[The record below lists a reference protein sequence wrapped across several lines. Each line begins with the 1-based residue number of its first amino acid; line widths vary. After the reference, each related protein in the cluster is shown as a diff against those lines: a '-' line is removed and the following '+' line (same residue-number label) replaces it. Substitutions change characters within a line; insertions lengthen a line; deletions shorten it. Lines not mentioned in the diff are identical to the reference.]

1 MSGEMSAHEAPRY
14 DEWGCDPGA
23 PILIRLGA
31 GGIAG
36 FLRLVYATL
45 RGESTQPEIHREIV
59 ASRGEQCIGVF
70 WHRYV
75 GIAPYFSTPFPWV
88 CLASRSRDGELLSR
102 IMFHLG
108 GRSVRGSSGRMD
120 GRNKGGASSLRQ
132 LARLAEGGTF
142 PIFTPDGPNGPQNKV
157 KPGVIFLAALTGLPI
172 YPVGF
177 ATSRGL
183 RLPTWDK
190 TIIPLP
196 FARAV
201 ISYGEPLKVPSSIDN
216 PELEVH
222 RAELE
227 RRLLTANEQAR
238 LAIESGGA

>member
-1 MSGEMSAHEAPRY
+1 MSGEASAPDASDY

-23 PILIRLGA
+23 PLLTRLAA

-36 FLRLVYATL
+36 LLRLIYATL
-45 RGESTQPEIHREIV
+45 RSESAQPELHREIA
-59 ASRGEQCIGVF
+59 ASRGEQCIGAF
-70 WHRYV
+70 WHRHV

-88 CLASRSRDGELLSR
+88 CLASRSRDGELLAR
-102 IMFHLG
+102 IMSHLG

-132 LARLAEGGTF
+132 LVRLAEDGTF
-142 PIFTPDGPNGPQNKV
+142 PIFTPDGPNGPPDKV
-157 KPGVIFLAALTGLPI
+157 KPGVIFLGARTGLPI
-172 YPVGF
+172 YPAGF
-177 ATSRGL
+177 ALTKSV

-201 ISYGEPLKVPSSIDN
+201 ISYGEPMRVPPSIDGSG
-216 PELEVH
+216 LETH

-227 RRLLTANEQAR
+227 RRLLAANEQAH
-238 LAIESGGA
+238 LAIGSGGS

>member
-1 MSGEMSAHEAPRY
+1 MSGEMSTSDTPGY
-14 DEWGCDPGA
+14 DEWGCDPRA
-23 PILIRLGA
+23 PIFSRLGA
-31 GGIAG
+31 GAIAL
-36 FLRLVYATL
+36 FLRLIYATL
-45 RGESTQPEIHREIV
+45 RSESTQPEIHREV
-59 ASRGEQCIGVF
+59 EASRGEQCIGAF
-70 WHRYV
+70 WHRHV

-88 CLASRSRDGELLSR
+88 CLASRSRDGELLAR

-132 LARLAEGGTF
+132 LGRLAGNGTF
-142 PIFTPDGPNGPQNKV
+142 PIFTPDGPNGPQDKV
-157 KPGVIFLAALTGLPI
+157 KPGVIFLAAQTGLPI

-177 ATSRGL
+177 ATSRGV

-190 TIIPLP
+190 TLIPLP

-201 ISYGEPLKVPSSIDN
+201 ISYGEPLKVPSSIDG

-227 RRLLTANEQAR
+227 RRLLDANEQAR
-238 LAIESGGA
+238 LAIENGGT

>member
-1 MSGEMSAHEAPRY
+1 MSGEMSATEALVY

-23 PILIRLGA
+23 PLLTRLGA

-36 FLRLVYATL
+36 LLRLIYATM
-45 RGESTQPEIHREIV
+45 RKESVQPEVHRKISE
-59 ASRGEQCIGVF
+59 SRGEQCIGAF
-70 WHRYV
+70 WHRHV
-75 GIAPYFSTPFPWV
+75 GIAPYFSTPFRWV
-88 CLASRSRDGELLSR
+88 CLASRSRDGELLAR

-132 LARLAEGGTF
+132 LARLAQGGTF
-142 PIFTPDGPNGPQNKV
+142 PIFTPDGPNGPEDKV
-157 KPGVIFLAALTGLPI
+157 KPGVIFLASRTGLPI
-172 YPVGF
+172 YPAGF
-177 ATSRGL
+177 AVSRCV

-201 ISYGEPLKVPSSIDN
+201 ISYGEPLKVPSPIDG
-216 PELEVH
+216 PELEAH

-227 RRLLTANEQAR
+227 RRLLVANEQAC
-238 LAIESGGA
+238 LAIENGGA